1 MAEQDSMG
9 GAGLA
14 FLLAEFR
21 DIRKGMENRDASL
34 RDSIDG
40 VRTDVKELALSVDRS
55 RGEVD
60 AIRNDMEVMKTDV
73 HSLRAD
79 VDVMQKTQ
87 EGDRIRKESSWSGP
101 RAVIKTLILLGS
113 AAAAVLAIINFG
125 PQLLVLLA
133 AG

>member
-1 MAEQDSMG
+1 MADQESMG

-55 RGEVD
+55 RTEVD
-60 AIRNDMEVMKTDV
+60 AMRHDVEAVKTDV

-79 VDVMQKTQ
+79 VTSMQKER
-87 EGDRIRKESSWSGP
+87 EGERIRKESSWSGP
-101 RAVIKTLILLGS
+101 RRLVQTLVFIAGGGAALFTLAKFWPAIS
-113 AAAAVLAIINFG
+113 AFLSAL
-125 PQLLVLLA
+125 
-133 AG
+133 